1 MTVIIILGV
10 IALTL
15 IISLGFTAL
24 ATWAV
29 IELLKLL
36 GIATI
41 AFSWKLVI
49 LVAIIITALKSI
61 FGTTIKVNKD

>member
-1 MTVIIILGV
+1 MAILGI

-15 IISLGFTAL
+15 IIYLGFTAL
-24 ATWAV
+24 GVWAV
-29 IELLKLL
+29 IELLKML

-49 LVAIIITALKSI
+49 LVAIIITALKSVFKTEI
-61 FGTTIKVNKD
+61 NIKGSRR